1 MTATYTP
8 QRGSIPARVVAF
20 FQANPEELLGIDEI
34 VEKFD
39 ASRCNV
45 HTILRLATEAGLLV
59 RDRDADDDYVY
70 RPGPL
75 IGASAS
81 SGIDIDAAHR
91 HSQPPFPAT
100 TERLQGRAARVV
112 VDMAAVQISDSVPI
126 PTGTGRQG
134 PRQYNE
140 LLDRMTPGDSA
151 GLPGQYFSTL
161 AKHLT
166 LIHKA
171 ELRRF
176 ITSRDRTA
184 DTLRVWR
191 TA

>member
-1 MTATYTP
+1 MTATYFP
-8 QRGSIPARVVAF
+8 QRGSIPMRVVAF
-20 FQANPEELLGIDEI
+20 FQANPEEELGVGDI

-39 ASRCNV
+39 ASRGNV
-45 HTILRLATEAGLLV
+45 HTILRLATEAQLLV
-59 RDRDADDDYVY
+59 RDRDIDGDYVY
-70 RPGPL
+70 KPGPL
-75 IGASAS
+75 IDATPSA
-81 SGIDIDAAHR
+81 GVDIDVVHR
-91 HSQPPFPAT
+91 RSQPPGLT
-100 TERLQGRAARVV
+100 TAKRPSGRVARVTL
-112 VDMAAVQISDSVPI
+112 DMAAVHISDSIPI
-126 PTGTGRQG
+126 PTGTTRQG

-140 LLDRMTPGDSA
+140 LLDRMTTGDSA

-171 ELRRF
+171 ETRRF
-176 ITSRDRTA
+176 ITSRDREA